1 MKLNDKQIKYL
12 DNLNEKLKSANWE
25 KLTMSDQIGNLTQ
38 RYAIA
43 ILKNINQLHD
53 NPDSKAAQSN
63 DVGNDLLSAFKNSVS
78 KDDWKL

>member
-1 MKLNDKQIKYL
+1 MKLNDKQVDYL
-12 DNLNEKLKSANWE
+12 NTLNEKLKSANWD
-25 KLTMSDQIGNLTQ
+25 KMTMTDQIGNLTQ

-43 ILKNINQLHD
+43 ILKNLNQLQ
-53 NPDSKAAQSN
+53 NNTDSKASHSN